1 MIDAALHKEML
12 TALRWYADNGVHEA
26 ILEQAEDYT
35 IAPAMPSTSEM
46 LASMRAG
53 TPPQPQQQSAP
64 AFLGKSDALEE
75 AIKLAASANNLNE
88 LREAISKFDG
98 IAIKKT
104 ASNLVFSDGNPKA
117 KIMVIGEAPGA
128 DEDREGKPFVGASGA
143 LLDKILSCI
152 GLSRDSEDAENAVY
166 ISNVLNWRPPGN
178 RTPNP
183 AEIEV
188 SIPFIERHIQLIKPD
203 ILILFGAIPA
213 KSLLASDV
221 SLSKMRKT
229 KHEYKTI
236 TENIGDKINIP
247 AFPTYHPSFLLNTPI
262 QKKAVWEDMLKIQQ
276 KRQK

>member
-1 MIDAALHKEML
+1 MHKEIF
-12 TALRWYADNGVHEA
+12 TALQWYADNGVHEA
-26 ILEQAEDYT
+26 VLDKAEDYT
-35 IAPAMPSTSEM
+35 VAPELPPVSEM
-46 LASMRAG
+46 VAALREDVSS
-53 TPPQPQQQSAP
+53 QQQVQASP

-75 AIKLAASANNLNE
+75 AIKLAKSADTIDGLKD
-88 LREAISKFDG
+88 AIAGFDG

-117 KIMVIGEAPGA
+117 KIMLIGEAPGA
-128 DEDREGKPFVGASGA
+128 DEDREGKPFVGAGGH
-143 LLDKILSCI
+143 LLDKILACI
-152 GLSRDSEDAENAVY
+152 GLSRTSEDSENAMY

-188 SIPFIERHIQLIKPD
+188 SLPFIERHIQLIKPE

-213 KSLLASDV
+213 KSLLNKDMSI
-221 SLSKMRKT
+221 SKLRRT
-229 KHEYKTI
+229 SHEYKTV
-236 TENIGDKINIP
+236 TENIGEEINIP